1 MLENKLTKVLYMEDD
16 IGLANLIRGRLK
28 KNGYEVDIAGD
39 GDVGLAMFE
48 EGAYDLVLIDQNMPG
63 KSGLEVIRILNL
75 KNEIIPMIM
84 ITGEGNENVAVK
96 AMKLG
101 VNDYIVKDI
110 QGHYIELLSVVIE
123 NVLDRYKLVA
133 GKINAEDNVKRLE
146 KEKEAI
152 LNSILE
158 QVIYLNKDYKVIW
171 ANEAA
176 GELTGMSTKDF
187 VGNKCHDIL
196 NLSSQT
202 CENCPVSE
210 ILSNKKGKKLEI
222 ISTDGRIWSVN
233 CSPVLDDEGEVEGIV
248 EVRHDI
254 TAEKIAEESLLE
266 SKEMF
271 RMLAENTKDFIYRYQ
286 LSPIRGFEYVSPSV
300 VDVTG
305 YNQDEFYSDSEMLIK
320 IVDPNER
327 KLMETNI
334 RKPDQYNKL
343 FTIHWVKKDGEK
355 ILIEQRIAP
364 IFNEE
369 GNMMAI
375 VGIARD
381 ISGRENGNN
390 VNSKKK

>member
-1 MLENKLTKVLYMEDD
+1 
-16 IGLANLIRGRLK
+16 
-28 KNGYEVDIAGD
+28 
-39 GDVGLAMFE
+39 
-48 EGAYDLVLIDQNMPG
+48 
-63 KSGLEVIRILNL
+63 
-75 KNEIIPMIM
+75 MIM
-84 ITGEGNENVAVK
+84 ITGEGDENVAVK

-123 NVLDRYKLVA
+123 NVLDRYKLIA
-133 GKINAEDNVKRLE
+133 GKTNAEDNVKRLE

-158 QVIYLNKDYKVIW
+158 QVIYLDKDFKVIW
-171 ANEAA
+171 ANRAA

-196 NLSSQT
+196 NLSSET
-202 CENCPVSE
+202 CENCPVLE
-210 ILSNKKGKKLEI
+210 ILGNKKGKKLEI

-320 IVDPNER
+320 IVDPGER
-327 KLMETNI
+327 ELMENNI
-334 RKPDQYNKL
+334 KRPDQYNKL
-343 FTIHWVKKDGEK
+343 FTIHWMKKDGEK

-364 IFNEE
+364 ILSEE
-369 GNMMAI
+369 GNLMAI

-381 ISGRENGNN
+381 ISGRENGDG
-390 VNSKKK
+390 

>member
-1 MLENKLTKVLYMEDD
+1 MSEDKLIRVLYMEDD
-16 IGLANLIRGRLK
+16 TGLANLIRGRLK
-28 KNGYEVDIAGD
+28 RSGYEVDIAGD
-39 GDVGLAMFE
+39 GDVGLAMFDE
-48 EGAYDLVLIDQNMPG
+48 NPYDLVLIDQNMPG
-63 KSGLEVIRILNL
+63 KNGLEVIRILSS

-84 ITGEGNENVAVK
+84 ITGEGDENVAVK

-123 NVLDRYKLVA
+123 NVLDRYKLIA
-133 GKINAEDNVKRLE
+133 GKTNAEDNVKRLE

-152 LNSILE
+152 LNSILD
-158 QVIYLNKDYKVIW
+158 QVIYLDTDFKVIW
-171 ANEAA
+171 ANRAA

-196 NLSSQT
+196 NLSRET

-210 ILSNKKGKKLEI
+210 ILNNKRGKKVEI
-222 ISTDGRIWSVN
+222 ISSDGRIWSVN

-254 TAEKIAEESLLE
+254 TTEKIAEESLLE

-300 VDVTG
+300 IDVTG
-305 YNQDEFYSDSEMLIK
+305 YSQDDFYSDSEMLIK
-320 IVDPNER
+320 IVDPGER
-327 KLMETNI
+327 SLMEKNI
-334 RKPDQYNKL
+334 KKPDQYNKL

-364 IFNEE
+364 ILSEE
-369 GNMMAI
+369 GNVMAI

-381 ISGRENGNN
+381 ISGRENGNGLAA
-390 VNSKKK
+390 KE

>member
-1 MLENKLTKVLYMEDD
+1 MSEDKLIKVLYMEDD
-16 IGLANLIRGRLK
+16 TGLANLIRGRLK
-28 KNGYEVDIAGD
+28 RSGYEVDIAGD

-48 EGAYDLVLIDQNMPG
+48 ENPYDLVLIDQNMPG
-63 KSGLEVIRILNL
+63 KNGLEVIRILSS

-84 ITGEGNENVAVK
+84 ITGEGDENVAVK

-123 NVLDRYKLVA
+123 NVLDRYRLIA
-133 GKINAEDNVKRLE
+133 GKTNAEDNVKRLE

-158 QVIYLNKDYKVIW
+158 QVIYLDTDFKVIW
-171 ANEAA
+171 ANRAA

-196 NLSSQT
+196 NLSKKT

-210 ILSNKKGKKLEI
+210 ILNFKKGKKVEI
-222 ISTDGRIWSVN
+222 ISSDGRIWSVN
-233 CSPVLDDEGEVEGIV
+233 CSPVLDDEEEVEGIV

-254 TAEKIAEESLLE
+254 TAEKIAEKSLLD

-286 LSPIRGFEYVSPSV
+286 LSPIKGFEYVSPSV

-320 IVDPNER
+320 IVDPGER
-327 KLMETNI
+327 DLMERNI
-334 RKPDQYNKL
+334 KKPDQYNKL
-343 FTIHWVKKDGEK
+343 FTIHWVKKDGER

-381 ISGRENGNN
+381 ISDRDNGNGLTA
-390 VNSKKK
+390 KKK